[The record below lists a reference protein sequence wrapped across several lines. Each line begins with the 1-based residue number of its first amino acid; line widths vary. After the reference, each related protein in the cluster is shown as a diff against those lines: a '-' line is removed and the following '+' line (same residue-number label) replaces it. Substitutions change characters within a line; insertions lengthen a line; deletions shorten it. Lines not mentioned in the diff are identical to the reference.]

1 MVKLTILYR
10 TPANAGAFED
20 WYVGNLALME
30 RLPGI
35 RRRQAN
41 VVLGSPG
48 GKSPYLRILELY
60 FDAFADLDRA
70 MVSPEGRAAG
80 ADLVKFMGKDAD
92 MIFSEVYE
100 E

>member
-10 TPANAGAFED
+10 TPSNAAGFED
-20 WYVGNLALME
+20 WYVNNLILME
-30 RLPGI
+30 KLPGI

-60 FDAFADLDRA
+60 FDTFEELDKA
-70 MVSPEGRAAG
+70 MVSQEGRNAG
-80 ADLVKFMGKDAD
+80 ADLIKFMGKEVE
-92 MIFSEVYE
+92 MIFSEVFE

>member
-1 MVKLTILYR
+1 MVKLTVLYR
-10 TPANAGAFED
+10 TPANPAAFED

-35 RRRQAN
+35 IRRQAN

-48 GKSPYLRILELY
+48 GKSPFLRILELY
-60 FDAFADLDRA
+60 FENFEALDRA
-70 MVSPEGRAAG
+70 MVSLEGRNAG
-80 ADLVKFMGKDAD
+80 ADLVKFMGKNVD
-92 MIFSEVYE
+92 MIFSEVFE